1 MITKVATYQFTPK
14 NQFGTPVATAQ
25 DMSNTDMSVR
35 EDAVVKELVDF
46 SGVQYAVIEGLHTDT
61 GHERMV
67 IAYPNEQSLRDLIA
81 APSIVAL
88 GFSSREEAVTGSRA
102 CVPSTAAY
110 QRMPEAMAGG
120 ETEKY
125 QQGLSWAELQR
136 ETGSVLRRLGR
147 FLATSCSD
155 AVTSAIVVF
164 SSSNFVSAAIRMA
177 LGSSL

>member
-1 MITKVATYQFTPK
+1 
-14 NQFGTPVATAQ
+14 
-25 DMSNTDMSVR
+25 
-35 EDAVVKELVDF
+35 VKELIDF

-61 GHERMV
+61 GHELMV

-81 APSIVAL
+81 APSMVAL

-102 CVPSTAAY
+102 CVPSAAAY

-120 ETEKY
+120 ETETY
-125 QQGLSWAELQR
+125 QQGLSWAELPR

-147 FLATSCSD
+147 FLTTSCSD
-155 AVTSAIVVF
+155 VVVTSAIVVF